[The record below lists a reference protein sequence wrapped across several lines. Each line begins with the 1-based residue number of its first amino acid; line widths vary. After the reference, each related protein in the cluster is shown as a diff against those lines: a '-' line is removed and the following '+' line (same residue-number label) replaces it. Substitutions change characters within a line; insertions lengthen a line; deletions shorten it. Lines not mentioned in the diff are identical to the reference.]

1 MAVVIYNTI
10 EPQTCPTTYFTVSD
24 RRDKIPCTKCGYK
37 LNVSLFPILQ
47 NQLTIHSP
55 TVPAKPGQHPQP
67 TPPPPQVQVQLP
79 TTPHPNPM
87 TPSPAQP
94 SPAPSDHGGPPLP
107 PPQAPSDGGSNDQ
120 EQAISAIM
128 ASLIKDSAQFEKDKS
143 ILQPQPSPTP
153 GQPPLLSPSAATAA
167 AAGGSSLSA
176 TAAMLPTCPVPPAS
190 LAGATSV
197 VKTVGTTT
205 TAAAGGNMTATGG
218 VGGLKVVNRV
228 SLQTLLSTP
237 VVQQQQAT
245 VASPSPTKGSTQLSA
260 ALSRPPVVSLPPT
273 YTQAL
278 QAQQQ
283 QQQPVAIA
291 TATRSRIVQQQQPL
305 QQQPSMVRKSLSGS
319 EQPKPSLS
327 QDAPGLQAL
336 LANAPSAD
344 SGGNNNETNNAPTPS
359 LLERLVTGQP
369 VSSPSATPIRAIST
383 QSTSQVGGNVIQT
396 SPCADSTQEIT
407 LAAILAK
414 PPSSVGSASSPSPT
428 KASPLLQQLQQ
439 PVQQCPRGQQAQ
451 LQQQQSI
458 VSPLRQH
465 QSQQQPQLSPASS
478 TRSQPSP
485 RMIQPSPSP
494 RPAGSFA
501 LPPQSP
507 KEQQHLMQP
516 PGSQQQA
523 SIRPQQPSILSATLQ
538 QQQQQPIM
546 TLPVQDLVAVS
557 QPQPNG
563 ILNGGQQQQTAQP
576 QNVVSLQNLLQSGM
590 VQVSTSSVAMQPGSS
605 TTGNNMVLQ
614 IPGLADPVTLSVN
627 MPQQQQQ
634 ATLQQKQQMPMP
646 MVTTAVK
653 FTTPQAV
660 VLQQA
665 GASGT
670 NSFIQLPQQPTAAA
684 AAGLKQQATVVSKAG
699 QVLQVQHRQQPQQQV
714 FVNLQPG
721 QQVVGPAGPGG
732 SQGQPIQIVRT
743 VRGPGGPG
751 QQAGTTM
758 QLQLNSAALKGP
770 QQHQQQD
777 DHPQGPPQ
785 LPPPIQS
792 PSPSGSS
799 LTSPPDGSAA
809 VVLSDPQPK
818 NGNLGK
824 VRQQRKQSL
833 K

>member
-1 MAVVIYNTI
+1 MGLKGIAG
-10 EPQTCPTTYFTVSD
+10 F
-24 RRDKIPCTKCGYK
+24 
-37 LNVSLFPILQ
+37 SLLLQ
-47 NQLTIHSP
+47 NQLTIQSP
-55 TVPAKPGQHPQP
+55 AAAGAKPGQ
-67 TPPPPQVQVQLP
+67 PPQVQLP

-94 SPAPSDHGGPPLP
+94 SPAPSEQGAP
-107 PPQAPSDGGSNDQ
+107 PPPVLAMGASEGGSNDQ

-128 ASLIKDSAQFEKDKS
+128 ASLIKDSAQFEKEKS
-143 ILQPQPSPTP
+143 ILQPQPPSTTPTLP
-153 GQPPLLSPSAATAA
+153 PPLLSPSAS
-167 AAGGSSLSA
+167 GSSLSA

-190 LAGATSV
+190 LAGSTSV
-197 VKTVGTTT
+197 VKAVGTA
-205 TAAAGGNMTATGG
+205 TAVAAPGSSSVSSVGGGG
-218 VGGLKVVNRV
+218 GGLKLVNRV

-237 VVQQQQAT
+237 AIQQQPT
-245 VASPSPTKGSTQLSA
+245 VASPSPTKGGAPQLSA

-283 QQQPVAIA
+283 LQ
-291 TATRSRIVQQQQPL
+291 QQQQPAAAANRPRIV
-305 QQQPSMVRKSLSGS
+305 QHPPQPHQQPSIVRRSLSGS

-344 SGGNNNETNNAPTPS
+344 SGSSNHESSCTAGPTTPS

-369 VSSPSATPIRAIST
+369 VSSPAATPVRAIST
-383 QSTSQVGGNVIQT
+383 QATSQIAANIVGQAPPT
-396 SPCADSTQEIT
+396 CADSTQEIT

-414 PPSSVGSASSPSPT
+414 PPSSAGSASSPSPT

-439 PVQQCPRGQQAQ
+439 PVQQSPRM
-451 LQQQQSI
+451 QQQQSI
-458 VSPLRQH
+458 VSPLRQ
-465 QSQQQPQLSPASS
+465 QQQPQLSPASS

-494 RPAGSFA
+494 RPSGSFA
-501 LPPQSP
+501 MPPQSP
-507 KEQQHLMQP
+507 KQQQQIMQP
-516 PGSQQQA
+516 PGAQQQT
-523 SIRPQQPSILSATLQ
+523 SVRPQQPSILSATLQQQ

-557 QPQPNG
+557 QANG
-563 ILNGGQQQQTAQP
+563 ILNGGQQQQQSQQQQP

-590 VQVSTSSVAMQPGSS
+590 VQVSTSNVTMQPGSS
-605 TTGNNMVLQ
+605 STGNNMVLQ

-627 MPQQQQQ
+627 MPPQQ
-634 ATLQQKQQMPMP
+634 ATLQQKQQMPP

-653 FTTPQAV
+653 FTAPQTV

-670 NSFIQLPQQPTAAA
+670 SSFIQLPQQPTVGAA
-684 AAGLKQQATVVSKAG
+684 LKQPTAVVSKAG
-699 QVLQVQHRQQPQQQV
+699 QVLQVQHRQPPPPQQQQV

-721 QQVVGPAGPGG
+721 QQVVGAAAANSG
-732 SQGQPIQIVRT
+732 SSHGQGQPIQIVRT
-743 VRGPGGPG
+743 VRGAGIPQQGG
-751 QQAGTTM
+751 GTTM
-758 QLQLNSAALKGP
+758 QLQLKSS
-770 QQHQQQD
+770 QQQQG
-777 DHPQGPPQ
+777 DHSQGQQQ

-799 LTSPPDGSAA
+799 LTSPPDGSTAAAA
-809 VVLSDPQPK
+809 VVLADTQSK

>member
-1 MAVVIYNTI
+1 MA
-10 EPQTCPTTYFTVSD
+10 PP
-24 RRDKIPCTKCGYK
+24 
-37 LNVSLFPILQ
+37 
-47 NQLTIHSP
+47 
-55 TVPAKPGQHPQP
+55 KPGHQPQP
-67 TPPPPQVQVQLP
+67 TPPPPQVQLP
-79 TTPHPNPM
+79 TTPHPM

-94 SPAPSDHGGPPLP
+94 SPAPSDHGAP
-107 PPQAPSDGGSNDQ
+107 PPPPPPAPSEGGTADQ

-128 ASLIKDSAQFEKDKS
+128 ASLIKDSAQFEKEKS
-143 ILQPQPSPTP
+143 VLQPPTTP
-153 GQPPLLSPSAATAA
+153 TQPPLLSPRSPAV
-167 AAGGSSLSA
+167 GGSSLSA

-197 VKTVGTTT
+197 KAVGTTT
-205 TAAAGGNMTATGG
+205 TATAGSSSGGNVTAAGG
-218 VGGLKVVNRV
+218 VGGLKLVNRV

-237 VVQQQQAT
+237 V
-245 VASPSPTKGSTQLSA
+245 ASPSPTKVSTQLSA

-291 TATRSRIVQQQQPL
+291 GAAVSANRPRIVQQQ
-305 QQQPSMVRKSLSGS
+305 PSIVRRSLSGS
-319 EQPKPSLS
+319 EQPKLSLS

-344 SGGNNNETNNAPTPS
+344 NGGNNNETSSNPPTPS

-369 VSSPSATPIRAIST
+369 VSSPSATPVRAVST
-383 QSTSQVGGNVIQT
+383 QSTSQIGGNLVQM

-414 PPSSVGSASSPSPT
+414 PPSSAGSASSPSPT

-439 PVQQCPRGQQAQ
+439 PVQQSPRGQQQQPQ
-451 LQQQQSI
+451 LQQSI

-465 QSQQQPQLSPASS
+465 QQLQQPQLSPASS

-494 RPAGSFA
+494 RPAGSFV

-507 KEQQHLMQP
+507 KQQQQLMHP

-523 SIRPQQPSILSATLQ
+523 SVRQQQPSILSATL

-557 QPQPNG
+557 QPQANG
-563 ILNGGQQQQTAQP
+563 ILNGGQQQQAPQP

-590 VQVSTSSVAMQPGSS
+590 VQVSTSSVTMQPGAS
-605 TTGNNMVLQ
+605 TTANNMVLQ

-627 MPQQQQQ
+627 MPQQQQ
-634 ATLQQKQQMPMP
+634 ATLQQKQQMPP
-646 MVTTAVK
+646 MVTTALK
-653 FTTPQAV
+653 FTTPQTV

-665 GASGT
+665 GAAGT
-670 NSFIQLPQQPTAAA
+670 NSFIQLPQQPNAAA
-684 AAGLKQQATVVSKAG
+684 PAGLKQPATVVSKAG

-732 SQGQPIQIVRT
+732 GPGQPIQIVRT
-743 VRGPGGPG
+743 VRGPGCPG

-758 QLQLNSAALKGP
+758 QLQLNSAALKSP
-770 QQHQQQD
+770 QQHMQLQQQGD
-777 DHPQGPPQ
+777 HHPQGQQQ

>member
-1 MAVVIYNTI
+1 M
-10 EPQTCPTTYFTVSD
+10 
-24 RRDKIPCTKCGYK
+24 
-37 LNVSLFPILQ
+37 
-47 NQLTIHSP
+47 
-55 TVPAKPGQHPQP
+55 PAKPGQQPQP
-67 TPPPPQVQVQLP
+67 TPPPPQVQLP

-94 SPAPSDHGGPPLP
+94 SPAPSDHGGPQLP
-107 PPQAPSDGGSNDQ
+107 PPPAPPEGGSHDQ

-143 ILQPQPSPTP
+143 ILQPPTTP
-153 GQPPLLSPSAATAA
+153 TQPPLLSPSA

-197 VKTVGTTT
+197 VKAVGTT
-205 TAAAGGNMTATGG
+205 TAAAAGNSSGGNATATG
-218 VGGLKVVNRV
+218 LKLVNRV

-237 VVQQQQAT
+237 VVQQQQPA
-245 VASPSPTKGSTQLSA
+245 VASPSPTKVSTPLSA

-291 TATRSRIVQQQQPL
+291 AANRPRIVQQQQPH
-305 QQQPSMVRKSLSGS
+305 QQPSLVRRSLSGS

-344 SGGNNNETNNAPTPS
+344 SVGNNNETSSNAPTPS

-369 VSSPSATPIRAIST
+369 VSSPAATPVRAVST
-383 QSTSQVGGNVIQT
+383 QSTSQVGGNLVQT

-439 PVQQCPRGQQAQ
+439 PVQQSPRGQQQQPQ
-451 LQQQQSI
+451 LQQSI

-465 QSQQQPQLSPASS
+465 QQLQQPQLSPASS

-501 LPPQSP
+501 MPPQSP
-507 KEQQHLMQP
+507 KQHQQLMQP
-516 PGSQQQA
+516 PGSQLQA
-523 SIRPQQPSILSATLQ
+523 SVRPQPPSILSATLQQ

-557 QPQPNG
+557 QPQANG
-563 ILNGGQQQQTAQP
+563 ILNGGQPQQAPQP

-590 VQVSTSSVAMQPGSS
+590 VQVSTSSVTMQPGSS

-627 MPQQQQQ
+627 MPQQQQ
-634 ATLQQKQQMPMP
+634 ATLQPKQQMPP

-653 FTTPQAV
+653 FTSPQTV

-684 AAGLKQQATVVSKAG
+684 AAGLKQPATVVSQAG
-699 QVLQVQHRQQPQQQV
+699 KVLQVQHRQQPQQQV

-732 SQGQPIQIVRT
+732 GQGQPIQIVRT

-758 QLQLNSAALKGP
+758 QLQLNSAALKSP
-770 QQHQQQD
+770 QQQQQG
-777 DHPQGPPQ
+777 DHPQQ

>member
-1 MAVVIYNTI
+1 
-10 EPQTCPTTYFTVSD
+10 
-24 RRDKIPCTKCGYK
+24 
-37 LNVSLFPILQ
+37 
-47 NQLTIHSP
+47 
-55 TVPAKPGQHPQP
+55 
-67 TPPPPQVQVQLP
+67 
-79 TTPHPNPM
+79 M

-94 SPAPSDHGGPPLP
+94 SPAPSDHGGTPLP
-107 PPQAPSDGGSNDQ
+107 PPPAPSEGGSNDQ

-128 ASLIKDSAQFEKDKS
+128 ASLIKDSAQFEKEKS
-143 ILQPQPSPTP
+143 ILQPQLPATP
-153 GQPPLLSPSAATAA
+153 AQPPLLSPSA
-167 AAGGSSLSA
+167 GSSLSA

-197 VKTVGTTT
+197 VKPAGT
-205 TAAAGGNMTATGG
+205 TAASGGNATATVG
-218 VGGLKVVNRV
+218 VGGLKLVNRV

-237 VVQQQQAT
+237 VQQPT
-245 VASPSPTKGSTQLSA
+245 VASPSPTKGTTQLSA

-291 TATRSRIVQQQQPL
+291 AANRPRIVQQL
-305 QQQPSMVRKSLSGS
+305 QQQSHPQQPSIVRRSLSGS

-344 SGGNNNETNNAPTPS
+344 NVGNNNEPPSNAPTPS

-369 VSSPSATPIRAIST
+369 VSSPAATPIRAVST
-383 QSTSQVGGNVIQT
+383 QSTSQIGGNVVQT

-414 PPSSVGSASSPSPT
+414 PPPSVGSASSPSPT

-439 PVQQCPRGQQAQ
+439 PVQHSPRGQQQA
-451 LQQQQSI
+451 LPQQQI

-465 QSQQQPQLSPASS
+465 QQQPHPQPQLSPASS

-501 LPPQSP
+501 MPPQSP
-507 KEQQHLMQP
+507 KQQQQLMQP

-523 SIRPQQPSILSATLQ
+523 SVRPQQPSILSATL

-557 QPQPNG
+557 QPQANG
-563 ILNGGQQQQTAQP
+563 ILNGGQQQQQTVQP

-590 VQVSTSSVAMQPGSS
+590 VQVSTSSVTMQPGSS

-627 MPQQQQQ
+627 MPQQQQ
-634 ATLQQKQQMPMP
+634 ATLQQKQQMPP

-653 FTTPQAV
+653 FTTPQTV

-665 GASGT
+665 GAPGT

-684 AAGLKQQATVVSKAG
+684 SAAGLKQPATVVSKAG
-699 QVLQVQHRQQPQQQV
+699 QILQVQHRQQPQQQV

-732 SQGQPIQIVRT
+732 GQGQPIQIVRT

-751 QQAGTTM
+751 QQAGATM
-758 QLQLNSAALKGP
+758 QLQLNSAALKSP
-770 QQHQQQD
+770 QQSQ
-777 DHPQGPPQ
+777 PQGDHSQGQPQ